1 MTEAAESGERAARAA
16 LDDAMSLNVEGSGH
30 AVQRRLDRLPRGPWR
45 QKAKAQPRELW
56 RQGVPE
62 HSPRPAGSMVRRGD
76 ACWVCMRI
84 RSDLGELVQGARAS
98 QAVGA
103 ESVLRPHAIG
113 SLAALL
119 PLLGPHA
126 IVGAEFLAVVV
137 WVADIVDR
145 LR

>member
-1 MTEAAESGERAARAA
+1 
-16 LDDAMSLNVEGSGH
+16 MSLNAEGSGH
-30 AVQRRLDRLPRGPWR
+30 AVQRRLDRLPRDPWR

-62 HSPRPAGSMVRRGD
+62 HIHGRSEPAGSMVRRGD

-98 QAVGA
+98 QVVGA

-126 IVGAEFLAVVV
+126 IVGAEFLPWA
-137 WVADIVDR
+137 ADIVDR